1 MVAGKARVHELAK
14 ELGITSR
21 EVLARLAA
29 NGSFVKS
36 ASSIVEAPV
45 ARRLRE
51 SYGVSHPTPQTAG
64 VKTQRR
70 AGTILTPL
78 DVANGKIQRQRA
90 VSASSAH
97 RKIGG
102 GKRPSSL
109 LTSADALAIFRSHR
123 LATVAENPSRAV
135 SELFRE
141 CEARYGISTSALRQL
156 VSSDKLRR
164 LADGEPRVVSA
175 KDGAERS
182 PRVAKPGVATQTRKP
197 KPHPAGVE
205 QRAVDTTPTQPKPG
219 NDKGKRRY
227 DPVTP
232 SVAIDISER
241 YQRACQS
248 ENPNQAKAALARECE
263 AKYGLT
269 QRGLRRIIASRKPP
283 VPAKELTPQN
293 RRNAKSSV
301 RNQRKSETPRRA
313 AGKQQLTTQ
322 YCVGCKTRTSTK
334 GFSIAK
340 GLCAECLRGRSQV
353 RTKAAAS
360 NGRRKAR
367 PTLGPKSWKCPNCL
381 KRIDV
386 DSARVE
392 LIRHLNARGDRC
404 AGSGYRLPQRS
415 TDALDYRVAGSF
427 EGGRG

>member
-1 MVAGKARVHELAK
+1 VAGGKA
-14 ELGITSR
+14 
-21 EVLARLAA
+21 
-29 NGSFVKS
+29 
-36 ASSIVEAPV
+36 
-45 ARRLRE
+45 
-51 SYGVSHPTPQTAG
+51 
-64 VKTQRR
+64 
-70 AGTILTPL
+70 
-78 DVANGKIQRQRA
+78 QRQRTA
-90 VSASSAH
+90 AAIDAQTKVA
-97 RKIGG
+97 G

-109 LTSADALAIFRSHR
+109 LTSAAAIDIYRRHR
-123 LATVAENPSRAV
+123 LASATENPSHAI

-141 CEARYGISTSALRQL
+141 CEARYGVSRSALRQL

-175 KDGAERS
+175 MDDAERS

-205 QRAVDTTPTQPKPG
+205 QRALGTTPTQPKSG
-219 NDKGKRRY
+219 NDKRKRRY
-227 DPVTP
+227 DPVTT
-232 SVAIDISER
+232 SVATDICER

-248 ENPNQAKAALARECE
+248 ENPSQAKGALARECE
-263 AKYGLT
+263 VKYGLT

-301 RNQRKSETPRRA
+301 RNQRKSETPPRA

-322 YCVGCKTRTSTK
+322 YCVGCKTRTSMK

-340 GLCAECLRGRSQV
+340 GLCAECVRGRSQV

-360 NGRRKAR
+360 NGRRKPR

-386 DSARVE
+386 DSARAE
-392 LIRHLNARGDRC
+392 LVRHLNARGDRC
-404 AGSGYRLPQRS
+404 AGSGHRLPQRS
-415 TDALDYRVAGSF
+415 TDAMDYRVAGSF
-427 EGGRG
+427 EGGRRT

>member
-1 MVAGKARVHELAK
+1 MAGKARVHELAK

-29 NGSFVKS
+29 NGAFVKS
-36 ASSIVEAPV
+36 ASSTVEAPV

-51 SYGVSHPTPQTAG
+51 AYGVPHPGPRAAG
-64 VKTQRR
+64 AKDQRR
-70 AGTILTPL
+70 AAGTIPTPL
-78 DVANGKIQRQRA
+78 DVAGGKAQRQRTVA
-90 VSASSAH
+90 IAAQPKVA
-97 RKIGG
+97 G

-109 LTSADALAIFRSHR
+109 LTSADAVDIYRSHR
-123 LATVAENPSRAV
+123 LATVSENPSHAV
-135 SELFRE
+135 NELFQE
-141 CEARYGISTSALRQL
+141 CQVRYGISRSALRQL

-182 PRVAKPGVATQTRKP
+182 PRVAKPGVATQARKP
-197 KPHPAGVE
+197 KSHPAGAE
-205 QRAVDTTPTQPKPG
+205 QRAVGTTPTQPKPG

-232 SVAIDISER
+232 SVAIDICER

-248 ENPNQAKAALARECE
+248 ENPSQAKDALARECE

-283 VPAKELTPQN
+283 VPAKELTPRN
-293 RRNAKSSV
+293 RRNAKSIV

-322 YCVGCKTRTSTK
+322 YCVGCKTRTSMK

-353 RTKAAAS
+353 RAKAAAS
-360 NGRRKAR
+360 NGRRKPPPA
-367 PTLGPKSWKCPNCL
+367 LGPKSWKCPNCL

-392 LIRHLNARGDRC
+392 LVRHLNARGDRC

-415 TDALDYRVAGSF
+415 TDAMDYRVAGSF

>member
-1 MVAGKARVHELAK
+1 MAGKERVHELAK

-29 NGSFVKS
+29 NGAFVKS
-36 ASSIVEAPV
+36 ASSTVQAPV
-45 ARRLRE
+45 ARWLRE
-51 SYGVSHPTPQTAG
+51 AYPAPRAAG
-64 VKTQRR
+64 PNDGRR
-70 AGTILTPL
+70 AAGSIPTPL
-78 DVANGKIQRQRA
+78 DVD
-90 VSASSAH
+90 
-97 RKIGG
+97 

-109 LTSADALAIFRSHR
+109 LTSAAAVDIYRRHR
-123 LATVAENPSRAV
+123 LASATENPSHSI

-141 CEARYGISTSALRQL
+141 CEARYGISRSALLHL

-164 LADGEPRVVSA
+164 LADGESRVVSA

-182 PRVAKPGVATQTRKP
+182 PRVAKPGAAAQARKP
-197 KPHPAGVE
+197 KPHPARAE
-205 QRAVDTTPTQPKPG
+205 QLALGTTPSRPKPG

-232 SVAIDISER
+232 SVAIDICER

-248 ENPNQAKAALARECE
+248 ENPSQATDALARECE

-269 QRGLRRIIASRKPP
+269 QRGLRTIIASRKPL
-283 VPAKELTPQN
+283 VPAKGLTPQN

-301 RNQRKSETPRRA
+301 RNQRKAETPRRA
-313 AGKQQLTTQ
+313 VGEQELTTQ
-322 YCVGCKTRTSTK
+322 YCVGCKTRTSMK
-334 GFSIAK
+334 GFSIDKA
-340 GLCAECLRGRSQV
+340 LCAECLRGRGQV
-353 RTKAAAS
+353 PAKAAAS
-360 NGRRKAR
+360 KGRRKPR

-392 LIRHLNARGDRC
+392 LVRHLNARGDPC
-404 AGSGYRLPQRS
+404 AGSGYRLRQRS
-415 TDALDYRVAGSF
+415 TDALDYRLPGSF

>member
-1 MVAGKARVHELAK
+1 MAGKARVHELAK
-14 ELGITSR
+14 EFGITSR
-21 EVLARLAA
+21 EVLARLKAQ
-29 NGSFVKS
+29 GEVVKS
-36 ASSIVEAPV
+36 ASSTVEAPV

-51 SYGVSHPTPQTAG
+51 AYGVPHPGPRAAG
-64 VKTQRR
+64 AKDQRR
-70 AGTILTPL
+70 AAGTIPTPL
-78 DVANGKIQRQRA
+78 DVASGKAQRQRT
-90 VSASSAH
+90 VVASSAQP
-97 RKIGG
+97 KIGG
-102 GKRPSSL
+102 DERQSSR
-109 LTSADALAIFRSHR
+109 LTSADALDIYRNHR
-123 LATVAENPSRAV
+123 LASASENPSHTV

-141 CEARYGISTSALRQL
+141 CEARYGISRSALRQL
-156 VSSDKLRR
+156 VVSDKLRR
-164 LADGEPRVVSA
+164 LADGEPRAVSA
-175 KDGAERS
+175 RDGAERS
-182 PRVAKPGVATQTRKP
+182 PRVAKPGVATQARKP
-197 KPHPAGVE
+197 KPHPAGAE
-205 QRAVDTTPTQPKPG
+205 QRAVGTNPTQPKPG

-232 SVAIDISER
+232 SVAIDIYER
-241 YQRACQS
+241 YQRASQS
-248 ENPNQAKAALARECE
+248 ENPNQAKDALARECE

-322 YCVGCKTRTSTK
+322 YCVGCKTRTSMK

-340 GLCAECLRGRSQV
+340 GLCAECLRGRSQG
-353 RTKAAAS
+353 RAKAAAS
-360 NGRRKAR
+360 NGRRKPPPA
-367 PTLGPKSWKCPNCL
+367 LGPKSWKCPNCL

-392 LIRHLNARGDRC
+392 LVRHLNARGDRC

-415 TDALDYRVAGSF
+415 MDAMDYRVAGSF